1 MYSDLTK
8 NLRGSDPDQMK
19 EMMDLLHSE
28 EIMDPEVLKRIE
40 NRLDAKIAA
49 EKKISGRSRGRSHWK
64 VAALTAAAALVAF
77 LVIGMT
83 VPGVSKALYGLVHP
97 EYKTSYY
104 MNTPPEK
111 RTEVPDV
118 EENIRSSGAKDVSY
132 SVELL
137 GDYSI
142 RTRYDEDYN
151 KMANESPTLRETYG
165 FPPYRQEEYAYL
177 KSLVPEVKEV
187 LYDGQRLVVNTYFAC
202 DYAAEFMIGWGY
214 QDVPHKHDLD
224 MTTFEVY
231 GTVNGID
238 VTGAT
243 DLGTDFLGG
252 YGTGTGLTFEPF
264 GEPMDSK
271 QVEEL
276 KGFWL
281 QTDFDTL
288 KQPLPDGTCTLT
300 LFYYIYDG
308 EVDDMGAIGNVARVI
323 HTIEFDTT
331 PGNHMGKTVK
341 VNTALSGQAVVTCT
355 FWPDYQNP
363 SDNLKI
369 ENRTLALDGVELET
383 EASFLQT
390 GAILSIRVSKTPDSW
405 DEKEKKDL
413 ANSLLEE
420 MNFDLYIDGEQQ
432 KMPDRISSVK
442 QFEKRYEIP
451 VFPGD
456 YGNVKEMVLIPKLRA
471 YESVKVYDGT
481 VTDISE
487 AEKNAPFQ
495 ELQPDGA
502 PVVVPNDFSA
512 SWEEG
517 PDKYSTVLD
526 GCEIRIPI
534 PEK

>member
-1 MYSDLTK
+1 M
-8 NLRGSDPDQMK
+8 
-19 EMMDLLHSE
+19 
-28 EIMDPEVLKRIE
+28 
-40 NRLDAKIAA
+40 
-49 EKKISGRSRGRSHWK
+49 
-64 VAALTAAAALVAF
+64 
-77 LVIGMT
+77 
-83 VPGVSKALYGLVHP
+83 
-97 EYKTSYY
+97 
-104 MNTPPEK
+104 
-111 RTEVPDV
+111 
-118 EENIRSSGAKDVSY
+118 
-132 SVELL
+132 
-137 GDYSI
+137 
-142 RTRYDEDYN
+142 
-151 KMANESPTLRETYG
+151 
-165 FPPYRQEEYAYL
+165 
-177 KSLVPEVKEV
+177 
-187 LYDGQRLVVNTYFAC
+187 
-202 DYAAEFMIGWGY
+202 
-214 QDVPHKHDLD
+214 
-224 MTTFEVY
+224 
-231 GTVNGID
+231 
-238 VTGAT
+238 
-243 DLGTDFLGG
+243 
-252 YGTGTGLTFEPF
+252 
-264 GEPMDSK
+264 
-271 QVEEL
+271 
-276 KGFWL
+276 
-281 QTDFDTL
+281 
-288 KQPLPDGTCTLT
+288 
-300 LFYYIYDG
+300 
-308 EVDDMGAIGNVARVI
+308 
-323 HTIEFDTT
+323 
-331 PGNHMGKTVK
+331 
-341 VNTALSGQAVVTCT
+341 TCT

-512 SWEEG
+512 SWQEG